1 MMRQTRRHVGA
12 LTLVLALG
20 LGAHAHAA
28 PALITTCGTITTSGS
43 YKVANNLVAAGN
55 CLILAASNVSIDLD
69 GFTISGDGTTG
80 SGITTFGVVEGLSVR
95 NGTIRLFD
103 SGINVFGNNMLIE
116 RMSLMRNASY
126 GLRAVEDVLLKDS
139 IVSGN
144 GVGVQVGEGAVVT
157 GNTISFN
164 TSDGLRTAVAGASP
178 GGTFAGNTLLRNG
191 GAGLRVECPS
201 AIIGNTANGNA
212 GGNVVRVG
220 NGCSLIRLTHNVAPP
235 LP

>member
-1 MMRQTRRHVGA
+1 MMTKTRRHVVA
-12 LTLVLALG
+12 LTVVLG
-20 LGAHAHAA
+20 LGLGVGAHAA

-43 YKVANNLVAAGN
+43 YKLANNLAAAGN
-55 CLILAASNVSIDLD
+55 CLILDASNVTIDLD

-116 RMSLMRNASY
+116 RMTLLRNVSH
-126 GLRAVEDVLLKDS
+126 GLRAVEDILLKDS

-144 GVGVQVGEGAVVT
+144 GVGVEVGEGAVVT
-157 GNTISFN
+157 GNVMSFN

-178 GGTFAGNTLLRNG
+178 GGTFVGNTLLRNG

-220 NGCSLIRLTHNVAPP
+220 HGCSPIGPSHNVAP